1 MCLSASEPAASSELE
16 RVVSNHAIIVGGAH
30 VAPASEKSRMRLR
43 ASALKTVSELAWRQ
57 PIASHTRRAEKLD
70 EDEVSECE
78 SQQNWRDFCKNR
90 AQDADYQE

>member
-1 MCLSASEPAASSELE
+1 MCLSASEPAASSDLE
-16 RVVSNHAIIVGGAH
+16 RVVSNHAIIVSGAH
-30 VAPASEKSRMRLR
+30 VVPASEKSRMRLR
-43 ASALKTVSELAWRQ
+43 ASALKTVSELAGRQ
-57 PIASHTRRAEKLD
+57 PIDSHTRRAEKLD